1 MQQMHETTDWRDDLP
16 PIPAERIR
24 LDAIREGTRRRERR
38 RLLQRSRSLNAVRR
52 RRLAPA
58 VGRVDRGH
66 RRWRRRG

>member
-1 MQQMHETTDWRDDLP
+1 MRQMDETADWRDCLP

-38 RLLQRSRSLNAVRR
+38 RQRQRSRSLIAGRR
-52 RRLAPA
+52 RPLAPA
-58 VGRVDRGH
+58 VGRVNRGH